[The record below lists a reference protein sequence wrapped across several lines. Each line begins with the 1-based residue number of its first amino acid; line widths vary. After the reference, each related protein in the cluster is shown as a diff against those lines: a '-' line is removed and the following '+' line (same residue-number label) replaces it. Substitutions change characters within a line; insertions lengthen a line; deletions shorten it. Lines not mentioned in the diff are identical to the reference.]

1 MLYAELELSS
11 LEVNSNH
18 PMEAFG
24 RFDLVPGEEREGS
37 PVYRQAHSTEMP
49 TAKEIL
55 LHR

>member
-11 LEVNSNH
+11 REVKSNH

-37 PVYRQAHSTEMP
+37 PVFRQAHSSEMP

-55 LHR
+55 LYR

>member
-11 LEVNSNH
+11 LEVNSKH

-49 TAKEIL
+49 TPKEIL